1 MTNIT
6 LPLSQLHF
14 GRDAEPPINVRRT
27 GRQDGIEALAS
38 SIANHGLIH
47 ALIVRG
53 LGGRWFVV
61 DGDRRLAAL
70 KLLVERGELD
80 ADAPIQC
87 VEDNDSDA
95 LEISLAA
102 NVMSMPM
109 HEADQ
114 LEAFRELSDAGL
126 DDKAIASRFG
136 IEPARV
142 RRILALGRLSPV
154 ILDAWR
160 SGEFNDRNPALVVR
174 AFTMASDHEAQER
187 VYKKLSSEGRMMAH
201 WIRSEF
207 GAGSRD
213 VERLMKF
220 VGKDAYIAAG
230 GSITEDLFG
239 DDHVVSDREL
249 LERVAAEKLQ
259 EKIAELKAD
268 GWSWVAS
275 SEELPHEWSWSWTKS
290 KDGKKHTAKDK
301 LEAGAVVRLD
311 HNGELEVTLGV
322 VRPQKAAAKTTTNE
336 KGDTVPAPATIS
348 NALHHRLSIAATMAT
363 RSALRDDPRLGLVA
377 LLAGFLTRSGSYD
390 SVQDAPIRVSHEGY
404 AKPTIDPHGREQFG
418 PALARLSA
426 MTDEE
431 LFKAA
436 AGIAGAALSVETP
449 YTGAMPFTSGA
460 GALAE
465 AIRPDKLQAALL
477 DAFDAEDY
485 FGSAPKP
492 IALAAIREAL
502 GEEEASIAGKLKKA
516 ELVEFATERLQP
528 TGWLPPE
535 LRTRDYVG
543 HGVAK
548 PKRRAKAKA

>member
-1 MTNIT
+1 MTIT
-6 LPLSQLHF
+6 LPISQISF

-53 LGGRWFVV
+53 IDGRWFVV

-70 KLLVERGELD
+70 NLLVERGELD
-80 ADAPIQC
+80 ADAPIQV
-87 VEDNDSDA
+87 VEDNESDA

-126 DDKAIASRFG
+126 DDKAIALRFG

-142 RRILALGRLSPV
+142 RKILALGRLSPL

-160 SGEFNDRNPALVVR
+160 TGEFDRHGSPAAIVR
-174 AFTMASDHEAQER
+174 AFTMGEDHAAQER
-187 VYKKLSSEGRMMAH
+187 VFTKLLTEGRMMPH
-201 WIRSEF
+201 WVRSEF
-207 GAGSRD
+207 GAGNHD
-213 VERLMKF
+213 VARLMKF

-230 GSITEDLFG
+230 GAITEDLFG

-249 LERVAAEKLQ
+249 LERVAAEKI
-259 EKIAELKAD
+259 EAKVEELKAD
-268 GWSWVAS
+268 GWSWVAK
-275 SEELPHEWSWSWTKS
+275 SEDLPHEWRWSWSFV
-290 KDGKKHTAKDK
+290 KDGKKPTAKDK
-301 LEAGAVVRLD
+301 LTTGAVVYLD
-311 HNGELEVTLGV
+311 HAGDLEIRLGV
-322 VRPQKAAAKTTTNE
+322 VRPERAKAQADAKSNA
-336 KGDTVPAPATIS
+336 KGEPAPAKIS

-363 RSALRDDPRLGLVA
+363 RSALREDPRLGLVA

-390 SVQDAPIRVSHEGY
+390 EVQDAPIRVSHDGY
-404 AKPTIDPHGREQFG
+404 AKPLIDPKCRERFG

-431 LFKAA
+431 LFTVA
-436 AGIAGAALSVETP
+436 AGIAGEAVSIETP
-449 YTGAMPFTSGA
+449 FSGKLPFTSGA

-465 AIRPDKLQAALL
+465 AIRPDKLQSALL

-502 GEEEASIAGKLKKA
+502 GEEEAAIAGKLKKA
-516 ELVEFATERLQP
+516 ALVEFATERLQP

-543 HGVAK
+543 QDAAK
-548 PKRRAKAKA
+548 PKRRAKANA